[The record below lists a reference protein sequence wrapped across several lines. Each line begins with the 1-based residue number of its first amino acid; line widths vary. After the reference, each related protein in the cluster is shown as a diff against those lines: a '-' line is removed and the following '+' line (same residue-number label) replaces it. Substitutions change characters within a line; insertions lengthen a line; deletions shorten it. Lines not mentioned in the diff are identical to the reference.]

1 MSIKPVQVN
10 VNELALGMFVSG
22 LDRPWTQTPFPIQGF
37 LVRSSL
43 DIENLRAYCD
53 YVYIDVTK
61 GRSAEQGK
69 ANPIPRV
76 ERGPA
81 GAKGKSAAPAPAVDQ
96 PSIAVQKRITQVPLK
111 VKYGV
116 YHTVTPMRK
125 ELVNANRTFNTL
137 KGNLNLFAKQLA
149 KGKQIDYQSVRHSV
163 NSMVDSVLRCPDA
176 FTWLMRLRRKD
187 QQSYDHSLRSALW
200 AVQFGRFIGLPRD
213 DIQVLCAGTL
223 LKDIGKMRLPGEL
236 LKKSNRS
243 PEEEHQ
249 YRRFVEYG
257 VEMLRNT
264 RQVEQKVISVVRHH
278 CERFDGSGFPEG
290 LVGSKIPL
298 LAQMC
303 GVASVYD
310 AISNPRES
318 AKPVA
323 ASRAI
328 SLIYNMR
335 DRQFREDLV
344 LQFIQSIGLYP
355 TGTMVELTTGDIGV
369 VVEQDPDS
377 RLTPKIALL
386 ANRQGDGEKIV
397 VDLKDQGAVSKLLES
412 RHQMMRTPEKIA
424 IARDLEPSRFDF
436 DVSDLSPESL
446 LPKIDHSGGV
456 LGSLK
461 SRLFKKQ
468 GLEGRDQNPF

>member
-1 MSIKPVQVN
+1 
-10 VNELALGMFVSG
+10 
-22 LDRPWTQTPFPIQGF
+22 QGF

-61 GRSAEQGK
+61 GRAATPSK
-69 ANPIPRV
+69 PSPIPHMH
-76 ERGPA
+76 RGEAPE
-81 GAKGKSAAPAPAVDQ
+81 KGNKKLKAAPARPAASNTAAAGGRRVG
-96 PSIAVQKRITQVPLK
+96 QVPLK

-116 YHTVTPMRK
+116 YRTVTPMRK
-125 ELVNANRTFNTL
+125 ELVQANRAFNTL
-137 KGNLNLFAKQLA
+137 KGNLNLFAKQLT
-149 KGKQIDYQSVRHSV
+149 KGKQIDYDTVRRSV

-187 QQSYDHSLRSALW
+187 QESYDHSLRSALW
-200 AVQFGRFIGLPRD
+200 AVQFARFIGTSKE
-213 DIQVLCAGTL
+213 DIQVLCTATL
-223 LKDIGKMRLPGEL
+223 LKDIGKMRLPKEL

-264 RQVEQKVISVVRHH
+264 HQVEAKVISVVRHH
-278 CERFDGSGFPEG
+278 CERFDGSGYPEG
-290 LVGSKIPL
+290 LIGSKIPL

-303 GVASVYD
+303 GIASVYD

-335 DRQFREDLV
+335 DRQFREDMV

-397 VDLKDQGAVSKLLES
+397 VDLKDQKAVTAVLEE
-412 RHQMMRTPEKIA
+412 RQQLMRTPGKVA
-424 IARDLEPSRFDF
+424 IARDLEPARFDF
-436 DVSDLSPESL
+436 DVSDLTPEFL
-446 LPKIDHSGGV
+446 QPKAVPGGGV
-456 LGSLK
+456 LESLK
-461 SRLFKKQ
+461 ERL
-468 GLEGRDQNPF
+468 LGR

>member
-10 VNELALGMFVSG
+10 VNELQLGMFVSK

-61 GRSAEQGK
+61 GRSVVASK
-69 ANPIPRV
+69 PSPIPRIH
-76 ERGPA
+76 
-81 GAKGKSAAPAPAVDQ
+81 KGEAPDKPSKKRSVKAAPVSSAANGRRVG
-96 PSIAVQKRITQVPLK
+96 QVPLK

-116 YHTVTPMRK
+116 YRTVTPMRK
-125 ELVNANRTFNTL
+125 ELVQANRAFNTL
-137 KGNLNLFAKQLA
+137 KGNLSLFAKQLS
-149 KGKQIDYQSVRHSV
+149 KGKQIDYDTVRRSV

-187 QQSYDHSLRSALW
+187 QESYDHSLRSALW
-200 AVQFGRFIGLPRD
+200 AVQFARFIGTSKE
-213 DIQVLCAGTL
+213 DIQVLCTATL
-223 LKDIGKMRLPGEL
+223 LKDIGKMRLPKEL

-264 RQVEQKVISVVRHH
+264 HQVEAKVISVVRHH
-278 CERFDGSGFPEG
+278 CERFDGSGYPEG
-290 LVGSKIPL
+290 LIGSKIPL

-303 GVASVYD
+303 GIASVYD

-397 VDLKDQGAVSKLLES
+397 VDLKDQKAVTDALEQ
-412 RHQMMRTPEKIA
+412 RQQLMRTPDKVA

-436 DVSDLSPESL
+436 DVTDLTPEFL
-446 LPKIDHSGGV
+446 QPKVVSSGGM
-456 LGSLK
+456 LNGLK
-461 SRLFKKQ
+461 ERFL
-468 GLEGRDQNPF
+468 RR